1 MRITEYMANRHA
13 EAVRLANAKTAIA
26 TAIEGKGVTVPD
38 GTLLDGMAS
47 LIESIEASGGGSGTN
62 VDWRG
67 FPVLTGTFTPS
78 EDISSDYTVSFQEG
92 ERLHYKTIDGSGAE
106 WHPMFLL
113 FPDTQNVDSCNQ
125 GYIQNIGNFPNTS
138 ADIDKTANNT
148 GTIFAYIDGT
158 SVNTTYVKGVYD
170 NTIFQTGFTVTAPY
184 QEVTITS
191 VKIPATSKLKLKSG
205 LTYRW
210 LLYAGI
216 YAVEVSIV

>member
-1 MRITEYMANRHA
+1 MSIQSEIDRI
-13 EAVRLANAKTAIA
+13 VGAKTAIA
-26 TAIEGKGVTVPD
+26 TAIEGKGVTVPE
-38 GTLLDGMAS
+38 GTKLDGMAS

-92 ERLHYKTIDGSGAE
+92 ERLHYKTIDGSAAK
-106 WHPMFLL
+106 WKPMFLL
-113 FPDTQNVDSCNQ
+113 FPDTQNVDSIKQ

-138 ADIDKTANNT
+138 AEQNSGPNNT
-148 GTIFAYIDGT
+148 GTIFAYIDGS
-158 SVNTTYVKGVYD
+158 SVNTTYVIGVY
-170 NTIFQTGFTVTAPY
+170 NNKIGQTGYIASAMY

-191 VKIPATSKLKLKSG
+191 VKIPATSSLKLKGG

-216 YAVEVSIV
+216 YAEEVSIV

>member
-1 MRITEYMANRHA
+1 MSVQTEITRIES
-13 EAVRLANAKTAIA
+13 AKTAIA

-38 GTLLDGMAS
+38 GTKLDGMAA
-47 LIESIEASGGGSGTN
+47 LIEGIEASGGGSGTN

-92 ERLHYKTIDGSGAE
+92 ERLHYKTIDGSGAK
-106 WHPMFLL
+106 WYPMFLL
-113 FPDTQNVDSCNQ
+113 FPDTQYVDSSDQ
-125 GYIQNIGNFPNTS
+125 GYIQNIGNFPNTAAS
-138 ADIDKTANNT
+138 QNETPNNT
-148 GTIFAYIDGT
+148 GTIFAYVTGT
-158 SVNTTYVKGVYD
+158 SVNTKYVKGVYD
-170 NTIFQTGFTVTAPY
+170 NKILQTGFSITAPY

-191 VKIPATSKLKLKSG
+191 VKIPATSSLKLKGG

-216 YAVEVSIV
+216 YAEEVSIV

>member
-1 MRITEYMANRHA
+1 MSVQSEITRIES
-13 EAVRLANAKTAIA
+13 AKTAIA
-26 TAIEGKGVTVPD
+26 TAIAGKGVTVPD
-38 GTLLDGMAS
+38 GTLLDGMAP

-92 ERLHYKTIDGSGAE
+92 ERLHYKTIDGSGAK
-106 WHPMFLL
+106 WLPMFLL
-113 FPDTQNVDSCNQ
+113 FPDTQNVNSSDQ
-125 GYIQNIGNFPNTS
+125 GYIQNIGNFPNT
-138 ADIDKTANNT
+138 AAGQDNTPTNT
-148 GTIFAYIDGT
+148 GTIFAYVAGT
-158 SVNTTYVKGVYD
+158 SVDTTYVKGLY
-170 NTIFQTGFTVTAPY
+170 NNKISQTGFIVTAPY

-216 YAVEVSIV
+216 YAEEVSIV

>member
-1 MRITEYMANRHA
+1 MSVQTEITRIES
-13 EAVRLANAKTAIA
+13 AKTAIA

-38 GTLLDGMAS
+38 GTLLDGMAP
-47 LIESIEASGGGSGTN
+47 LIESIETGGGGSGTN

-92 ERLHYKTIDGSGAE
+92 ERLHYKTIDGSGVK

-113 FPDTQNVDSCNQ
+113 FPDTQNVNSLNQ
-125 GYIQNIGNFPNTS
+125 GYIQNIGNFPNT
-138 ADIDKTANNT
+138 TAYKDRTGNNT

-158 SVNTTYVKGVYD
+158 SVDTTYVKGVYD
-170 NTIFQTGFTVTAPY
+170 NKILQTGFSVTAPY

-191 VKIPATSKLKLKSG
+191 VRIPATSKLKLKSG

-216 YAVEVSIV
+216 YAEEVSIV